1 MILTI
6 ILLLMAVAL
15 TMFAAI
21 IISIG
26 GTAFI
31 IIFADIIVCA
41 LFIFWILKRLFKKRK
56 NDWAFG
62 PFLFL
67 FFAYE
72 TCSFMKGDDCYDG

>member
-41 LFIFWILKRLFKKRK
+41 LFIFWILKRLFKKK
-56 NDWAFG
+56 EKMIGPSG
-62 PFLFL
+62 PFYFYFSRTKHAPL
-67 FFAYE
+67 
-72 TCSFMKGDDCYDG
+72 